1 MIAHARCQQHPGREA
16 VAKCP
21 SCKQSF
27 CRECITEHDGRMLC
41 VLCLTKRTQLAK
53 PPSPAWG
60 RVGWGLG
67 AVAGLLLAWLFF
79 LGVGELIW
87 RASA

>member
-1 MIAHARCQQHPGREA
+1 MIAHARCQQHAGREA
-16 VAKCP
+16 VARCP
-21 SCKQSF
+21 SCKQAF

-41 VLCLTKRTQLAK
+41 VPCLTKRTQLAK
-53 PPSPAWG
+53 APG
-60 RVGWGLG
+60 RVWGQLGWGLG
-67 AVAGLLLAWLFF
+67 AVAGLLLTWLFF